1 MLIARLPAGEERER
15 ESVCVCVRLRA
26 SCLTMGVTARFMKGI
41 VLEALRRQA
50 CRQKVGEKSAII
62 GSLALG
68 QARGVMYTYATHKAV
83 F

>member
-1 MLIARLPAGEERER
+1 
-15 ESVCVCVRLRA
+15 
-26 SCLTMGVTARFMKGI
+26 MGVTARFMKGI